1 MSKNKFKT
9 SFKTS
14 FKTWL
19 EYNGKPVLGG
29 GGAEI
34 LRNIQQYE
42 SISKAAQN
50 LGMSYRYVWGYVKKI
65 EKILDSQVMETF
77 KGGKSGGG
85 GARLTKL
92 GSNLLSEYDRVEHG
106 LSEVLSQTR
115 YSEVERVK
123 ISARNRLNGKVI
135 AVQKD
140 SITAK
145 VKVEIT
151 APATVTA
158 LISTEA
164 VEDLDIKVGD
174 IVEAVV
180 KATEVMIAK

>member
-1 MSKNKFKT
+1 MSENK
-9 SFKTS
+9 FKTS

-19 EYNGKPVLGG
+19 EYNGKPILGE

-34 LRNIQQYE
+34 LRTIQQYE
-42 SISKAAQN
+42 SISKAAQK
-50 LGMSYRYVWGYVKKI
+50 LGMSYRYVWGYVKRI
-65 EKILDSQVMETF
+65 EKILGSPVMETF

-85 GARLTKL
+85 GAKLAKL
-92 GSNLLSEYDRVEHG
+92 GSSLLCEYDRVEHG
-106 LSEVLSQTR
+106 LSEVLQHTKS
-115 YSEVERVK
+115 SEVNRLK
-123 ISARNRLNGKVI
+123 ISARNRIKGRVI

-164 VEDLDIKVGD
+164 VEDLNIKVGD
-174 IVEAVV
+174 IVEAVI

>member
-9 SFKTS
+9 SFKT
-14 FKTWL
+14 WL
-19 EYNGKPVLGG
+19 EYDGKPVLGG

-65 EKILDSQVMETF
+65 EKIIGSPVMETF

-85 GARLTKL
+85 GAKLTKL
-92 GSNLLSEYDRVEHG
+92 GSNLLNEYDRVEHG

-115 YSEVERVK
+115 YSEVNRVK
-123 ISARNRLNGKVI
+123 ISARNRLKGKVI

-140 SITAK
+140 SITSK

-151 APATVTA
+151 TPAIVTA

-164 VEDLDIKVGD
+164 VEDLNIKVGD
-174 IVEAVV
+174 MVEAVV